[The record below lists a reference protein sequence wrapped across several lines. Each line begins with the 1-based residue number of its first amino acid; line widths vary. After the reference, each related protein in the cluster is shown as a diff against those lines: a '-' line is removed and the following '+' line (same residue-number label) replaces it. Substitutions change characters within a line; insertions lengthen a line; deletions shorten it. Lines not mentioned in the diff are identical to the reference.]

1 MDSRV
6 AVLEEKVE
14 SLEKRSDEHER
25 EDERLHRYMTHMM
38 EDLQAKLAGLERT
51 GARFE
56 ADLTHR
62 ATNDNGTKE
71 NLKEIFDRLRT
82 LERMAW
88 IAVGSTTA
96 FGAVIVY
103 FGTSIMKVL
112 THG

>member
-38 EDLQAKLAGLERT
+38 EDLQAKLASLERT

-62 ATNDNGTKE
+62 TTRDNGTEK
-71 NLKEIFDRLRT
+71 NMNEIFDRLRT